1 MESAEAKLNDEID
14 KYYDGT
20 DEYSVIKKK
29 GENFG
34 KGIRLTKGLLLENSM
49 CDEVEDI
56 KMVML
61 RDKKIEIFD
70 NNRDKK
76 DGF

>member
-1 MESAEAKLNDEID
+1 
-14 KYYDGT
+14 
-20 DEYSVIKKK
+20 
-29 GENFG
+29 
-34 KGIRLTKGLLLENSM
+34 M